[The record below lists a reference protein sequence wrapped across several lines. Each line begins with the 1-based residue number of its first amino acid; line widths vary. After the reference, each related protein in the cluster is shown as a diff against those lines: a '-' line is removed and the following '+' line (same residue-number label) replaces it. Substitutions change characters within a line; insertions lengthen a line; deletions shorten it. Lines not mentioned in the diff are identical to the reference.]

1 MNYIYIQQ
9 YLLDC
14 GYEVSSIANNAD
26 EINALKVM
34 LQIEDFHIELL
45 HFFVDELIQLPI
57 FLLNNASSF
66 KRLAHTNIF
75 NEFDIAT
82 ICVNVPE
89 SVSINFERPELAFAE
104 SLERHITLLM
114 RAITDDDWNEKELL
128 REFEAGWFNLI
139 ENKNKK
145 ILCLSENNHLE
156 TLQILKP
163 NPKINVGLSTFYLAC
178 PKEYSNECTVPILSS
193 HLKNRNKSDA
203 LGFLIPIENL
213 QPAPWTKEKL
223 GIWYISLLESVS
235 LEHFSSIRHERRRE
249 FWTIFNAETP
259 SGRTWF
265 GIHFSLKSTIN
276 SKKNLPLTIEKL
288 KDWNLKAVIVSTFN
302 KEKLMP
308 RSGAEITLQDKKVL
322 LVGCGSV
329 GGEIADK
336 LAASGIGDLVLCDPD
351 YFSLNNLY
359 RHILPIDF
367 VPLSKAMGL
376 KLQLSNKYPWIKVNY
391 STELL
396 LNLRNNNLLKDFD
409 LIIIAI
415 GSPTHERLFHD
426 FLLKNKITVP
436 VIYSWV
442 EGYGIGGHA
451 ILDIPNVK
459 GCMRC
464 AYTNPINFTRGLSS
478 NLNFLADNQNLT
490 KNHAGCGDA
499 FLPYTFIA
507 STQTAIIAVD
517 LAVKYLRKKVDISS
531 KVSWK
536 GCSDDA
542 ISLGFKINDRYHLFT
557 ESLVALPLYNKGCDI
572 CNGEI

>member
-1 MNYIYIQQ
+1 
-9 YLLDC
+9 
-14 GYEVSSIANNAD
+14 
-26 EINALKVM
+26 
-34 LQIEDFHIELL
+34 
-45 HFFVDELIQLPI
+45 
-57 FLLNNASSF
+57 
-66 KRLAHTNIF
+66 
-75 NEFDIAT
+75 
-82 ICVNVPE
+82 
-89 SVSINFERPELAFAE
+89 
-104 SLERHITLLM
+104 
-114 RAITDDDWNEKELL
+114 
-128 REFEAGWFNLI
+128 
-139 ENKNKK
+139 
-145 ILCLSENNHLE
+145 
-156 TLQILKP
+156 
-163 NPKINVGLSTFYLAC
+163 
-178 PKEYSNECTVPILSS
+178 
-193 HLKNRNKSDA
+193 
-203 LGFLIPIENL
+203 
-213 QPAPWTKEKL
+213 
-223 GIWYISLLESVS
+223 
-235 LEHFSSIRHERRRE
+235 
-249 FWTIFNAETP
+249 
-259 SGRTWF
+259 
-265 GIHFSLKSTIN
+265 
-276 SKKNLPLTIEKL
+276 
-288 KDWNLKAVIVSTFN
+288 
-302 KEKLMP
+302 MP

-464 AYTNPINFTRGLSS
+464 AYTN
-478 NLNFLADNQNLT
+478 
-490 KNHAGCGDA
+490 CGDA
-499 FLPYTFIA
+499 FLPYSFIA